1 MANNDQSKLR
11 ELGILIVPDA
21 TNCTHLASHHI
32 VRTQKFICAL
42 AHAPIILSTD
52 FVDNCLQSNERPD
65 PNEYLLEDTE
75 GEGRIGHKISD
86 ALVRAKENKGKLLKG
101 MQIYATEAIHGGFE
115 TYKAIVE
122 VNGGKCFLY
131 RARAGSQTAPR
142 ANPDDSD
149 ADDDDDDDERFRNVY
164 LISGTTPA
172 EAKLWPRFRQM
183 VEEKGKTPLI
193 VRNDWML
200 NLALSQEIHWKDYYA
215 LTEKDVG
222 MDAA

>member
-1 MANNDQSKLR
+1 MVQSKLR
-11 ELGILIVPDA
+11 DLGILIIPDA
-21 TNCTHLASHHI
+21 TNCSHLASPHI

-42 AHAPIILSTD
+42 AHAPIVLSTD
-52 FVDNCLQSNERPD
+52 FIDDCLHSNERLD
-65 PNEYLLEDTE
+65 PNSYLLKDAE
-75 GEGRIGHKISD
+75 GEGRIGHKLSD
-86 ALVRAKENKGKLLKG
+86 ALVRAKQNKGRLLQG
-101 MQIYATEAIHGGFE
+101 MQIYVTEAIHGGFE

-131 RARAGSQTAPR
+131 RARAGSHTAPR
-142 ANPDDSD
+142 ANTDDSD
-149 ADDDDDDDERFRNVY
+149 ADDNDDNERFRNVY

-183 VEEKGKTPLI
+183 VEAKGKAPLV

-200 NLALSQEIHWKDYYA
+200 NIALSQEIHWKDHYA

-222 MDAA
+222 VDAA